1 MATSSIHI
9 GNGGDGYFGHN
20 SREQETTNSI
30 FKDEQNYCSC
40 SKNEAFEIYRSELKI
55 RSEKY
60 TNRTGQK
67 LQKNVITHLSA
78 IVNFNKEHTEKDIK
92 KVCDYLEK
100 KYDTKVIQFSM
111 HRDEGH
117 ISEDGEKIKNYHAH
131 IEFLGLDSQGK
142 SLKRNFHKKE
152 LSELQTEVAKLLNME
167 RGKNFNK
174 EFKEFKN
181 GERANMPTKAKR
193 LDTYDYKAHKQEE
206 TKQTLAKQKDLKEII
221 SKLRSDLREKKAVRA
236 DYANLEQLNKDF
248 KAQIKAKELTIE
260 ELNSK
265 ILEYQRE
272 QSKERLKS
280 DDIQNKLINARETIE
295 IQKTTIDMLKRE
307 KINSTQDLEDLK
319 AYTEQ
324 EFNTKFEKTPTI
336 TQIFI
341 VFVKKIKEL
350 IVKINELT
358 AENRK
363 LQTKNTDLKIKII
376 ELEADIEVSKDVDMS
391 NKEINSEISE
401 LNMPERKKPR
411 RNR

>member
-265 ILEYQRE
+265 ILDYQRE

-280 DDIQNKLINARETIE
+280 DDIQNKLKNARETIE

-307 KINSTQDLEDLK
+307 KINSTQD
-319 AYTEQ
+319 
-324 EFNTKFEKTPTI
+324 
-336 TQIFI
+336 
-341 VFVKKIKEL
+341 
-350 IVKINELT
+350 
-358 AENRK
+358 
-363 LQTKNTDLKIKII
+363 
-376 ELEADIEVSKDVDMS
+376 
-391 NKEINSEISE
+391 
-401 LNMPERKKPR
+401 
-411 RNR
+411 

>member
-280 DDIQNKLINARETIE
+280 DDIQ
-295 IQKTTIDMLKRE
+295 
-307 KINSTQDLEDLK
+307 K
-319 AYTEQ
+319 AHKCTRNDR
-324 EFNTKFEKTPTI
+324 NTK
-336 TQIFI
+336 
-341 VFVKKIKEL
+341 
-350 IVKINELT
+350 N
-358 AENRK
+358 
-363 LQTKNTDLKIKII
+363 DY
-376 ELEADIEVSKDVDMS
+376 
-391 NKEINSEISE
+391 
-401 LNMPERKKPR
+401 
-411 RNR
+411 

>member
-336 TQIFI
+336 TQFFNFFI
-341 VFVKKIKEL
+341 KKINKL

-363 LQTKNTDLKIKII
+363 LQTKNTDLKIKIT

-391 NKEINSEISE
+391 NEEINSEISE

>member
-358 AENRK
+358 AENRE
-363 LQTKNTDLKIKII
+363 LQAKNTDLKIKITV
-376 ELEADIEVSKDVDMS
+376 LEDDIEVSKDVDMS
-391 NKEINSEISE
+391 NEEINSEISE